1 MQAYKIMHGLWGMGQ
16 MMFAKYIVVVD
27 EEVNVHNTSE
37 VLFPPLRQ
45 YRPQRDALFT
55 RGRPD
60 ALDHATSQFA
70 IGSKMGL
77 DATRKLPG
85 EGFPASGPR

>member
-1 MQAYKIMHGLWGMGQ
+1 MLADQRRAQG
-16 MMFAKYIVVVD
+16 
-27 EEVNVHNTSE
+27 
-37 VLFPPLRQ
+37 R
-45 YRPQRDALFT
+45 RDALFT
-55 RGRPD
+55 RGPAD

-85 EGFPASGPR
+85 EGFPREWPPLIKMSEEVRRKMDQLFQSGGQAGAAMQNSK